1 MKAMMFRNLLR
12 GVVALEVLLAGGP
25 VLAHH
30 AFTAEFDSDKPVNL
44 EGAVTQVEWTNPH
57 SWIYIEVKKP
67 DGAKEDW
74 AIEAGSPNTLY
85 RRGFTKQLLP
95 VGKVIKVTGFKA
107 KDGSNRANGR
117 DLLLPDGRSLFL
129 GSPNTGAPEKEPR

>member
-1 MKAMMFRNLLR
+1 MKRMKPHN
-12 GVVALEVLLAGGP
+12 LLAGVVSLACLFTSGP
-25 VLAHH
+25 VFAHH
-30 AFTAEFDSDKPVNL
+30 AFTAEFDSAKPVNL
-44 EGAVTQVEWTNPH
+44 EGTVTQVEWTNPH
-57 SWIYIEVKKP
+57 SWIYIDVSKS
-67 DGAKEDW
+67 DGTKESW

-95 VGKVIKVTGFKA
+95 VGKVIKVTGYKA

-129 GSPNTGAPEKEPR
+129 GSPNTGAPDEAK